1 MKSVTLLFAS
11 MLVLAACSSNSTTE
25 TSSDSIAVDT
35 AAVVDSTAVTAT
47 DSNTAEIPVKEAK

>member
-25 TSSDSIAVDT
+25 TSSDSITVDT
-35 AAVVDSTAVTAT
+35 AAVVDSTAVTAI
-47 DSNTAEIPVKEAK
+47 DSTTAEIPVKEAK